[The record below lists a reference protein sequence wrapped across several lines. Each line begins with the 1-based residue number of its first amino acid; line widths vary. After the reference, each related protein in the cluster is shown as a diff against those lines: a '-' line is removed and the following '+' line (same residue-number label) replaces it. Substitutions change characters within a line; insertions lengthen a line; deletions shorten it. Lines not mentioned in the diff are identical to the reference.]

1 MGHTFDRTK
10 TWENQVIEIIPNWHP
25 IFVHF
30 TVALFSTAVG
40 FSILAFLSR
49 YIHAISPFLIAEF
62 KIVARWCLWISALI
76 TFVTVSMGFYAY
88 YTVKH
93 DAISH
98 AAMTLHRNWAIVTF
112 VTILAAAGCSLWF
125 YLKDKTLNLLFLIL
139 LLIIEGLLLSTAW
152 LGGELVYRYG
162 VGVLSLPQAE
172 EVGHQH
178 QINPTKKLKNNSDTA
193 PKSPVTD
200 HDHR

>member
-1 MGHTFDRTK
+1 M
-10 TWENQVIEIIPNWHP
+10 IEIIPNWHP

-40 FSILAFLSR
+40 FSILGFFSK
-49 YIHAISPFLIAEF
+49 YVPSVPHFLIAEF
-62 KIVARWCLWISALI
+62 NIVARWCLWVSALI
-76 TFVTVSMGFYAY
+76 SIITVSMGFYAY

-98 AAMTLHRNWAIVTF
+98 VAMTLHRNWAIITF
-112 VTILAAAGCSLWF
+112 IAIFAAAFCSLWF
-125 YLKDKTLNLLFLIL
+125 YLKNKILSWVFLIP
-139 LLIIEGLLLSTAW
+139 LLIIEGLLLTTAW

-162 VGVLSLPQAE
+162 LGVLSLPQSE
-172 EVGHQH
+172 EMGHQH
-178 QINPTKKLKNNSDTA
+178 QIKPTKKSMNNSDTL
-193 PKSPVTD
+193 PKSPSTD